1 MQINSLLIDLILVKF
16 PACLEIIPLLRKKT
30 DFPGACYATVYF

>member
-16 PACLEIIPLLRKKT
+16 PACLEIIRFSEKKT